1 MKIGKPVEVRL
12 KDYIDDLIDSTSD
25 LVMMSIPELE
35 WNRRYEIVWGPVWES
50 VINLVYDTLDDT
62 IDV

>member
-1 MKIGKPVEVRL
+1 MVIGKPVEVRL

-25 LVMMSIPELE
+25 LVMMSIPDSE

-62 IDV
+62 IDM

>member
-25 LVMMSIPELE
+25 LVMMSIPESE

-62 IDV
+62 IDM